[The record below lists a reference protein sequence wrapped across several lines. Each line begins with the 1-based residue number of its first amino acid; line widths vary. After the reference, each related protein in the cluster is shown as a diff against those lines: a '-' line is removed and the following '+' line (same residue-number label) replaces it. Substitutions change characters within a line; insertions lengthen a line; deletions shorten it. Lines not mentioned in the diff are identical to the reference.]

1 MKLSPLALASGLL
14 PLPLLIG
21 DAMAAQK
28 WDMPMAYPAG
38 NFHSVNA
45 KEFAECV
52 KTGTAGEIEIVTH
65 PGGSLFKGNDIKRA
79 VQQGQTPIGER
90 LMSAHENENPVF
102 GLDSVPF
109 VTASYDD
116 AAKLWAAGKEQFS
129 KALEEQNLVLVY
141 SVPWPPQGFYFKKEV
156 NSSADMQGVKV
167 RSYNNSTGR
176 IAELSG
182 MVPVQI
188 EAAEISEGLVTGVI
202 DSLITS
208 AVTGQDSKAWEQLSH
223 FYKVNAWQPRNYVI
237 ANKDTWTGLDEKT
250 RGAISKCAET
260 AEANGIKMSIA
271 ANDAALAE
279 LAKNG
284 MKVLDPSAKLAEE
297 LRGYGKDMAATWQEK
312 AGEAGKIIMDN
323 YAK

>member
-1 MKLSPLALASGLL
+1 
-14 PLPLLIG
+14 
-21 DAMAAQK
+21 
-28 WDMPMAYPAG
+28 
-38 NFHSVNA
+38 
-45 KEFAECV
+45 
-52 KTGTAGEIEIVTH
+52 
-65 PGGSLFKGNDIKRA
+65 
-79 VQQGQTPIGER
+79 
-90 LMSAHENENPVF
+90 
-102 GLDSVPF
+102 
-109 VTASYDD
+109 
-116 AAKLWAAGKEQFS
+116 
-129 KALEEQNLVLVY
+129 
-141 SVPWPPQGFYFKKEV
+141 
-156 NSSADMQGVKV
+156 MQGVKV

-271 ANDAALAE
+271 ANDAALGGTRQERHEGSRSFGQAC
-279 LAKNG
+279 
-284 MKVLDPSAKLAEE
+284 
-297 LRGYGKDMAATWQEK
+297 RRAAWLWQ
-312 AGEAGKIIMDN
+312 GHGRHLAGKGGRGRQDHHGQLRKVK
-323 YAK
+323 A